1 MPDTEKPKPYE
12 ENTKEQYEALGR
24 FVEAFEA
31 MVNEVRESTIALI
44 ERDGKHRRL
53 IEIVLHHQ
61 VLTAKPLYEIFRA
74 VVVEVVDDAI
84 SLKKAKAGRVF
95 DRDPPLVVD
104 LMEKA
109 LQFASADRDVF
120 LRVMST
126 IADEYNT
133 LVNKRNNLLHATW
146 FIGFQGSGDPSCSEF
161 YVRKYATTKQGLTTV
176 ELPKNAPELRE
187 LSKRCEVTR
196 NWIAS
201 LHSCLRGSSY
211 IRERFEYHGKK
222 WWLVTP
228 GGHKTTLP

>member
-1 MPDTEKPKPYE
+1 MPDTEKPKTYE

-44 ERDGKHRRL
+44 ERDGKHRRQ

-120 LRVMST
+120 LGVMST

-146 FIGFQGSGDPSCSEF
+146 FIGFQGVAILLAQNF
-161 YVRKYATTKQGLTTV
+161 MWVNT
-176 ELPKNAPELRE
+176 LRQN
-187 LSKRCEVTR
+187 RD
-196 NWIAS
+196 
-201 LHSCLRGSSY
+201 
-211 IRERFEYHGKK
+211 
-222 WWLVTP
+222 
-228 GGHKTTLP
+228 

>member
-1 MPDTEKPKPYE
+1 AGRYGPLAGKK
-12 ENTKEQYEALGR
+12 KRALAVDPGLPIRPPNVGGTGR
-24 FVEAFEA
+24 AANSLLRSGGASQAPAAARGGE
-31 MVNEVRESTIALI
+31 L
-44 ERDGKHRRL
+44 
-53 IEIVLHHQ
+53 
-61 VLTAKPLYEIFRA
+61 LTAKPLYEIFRA

-84 SLKKAKAGRVF
+84 SLKKAKTGRVF

-109 LQFASADRDVF
+109 LQFASAYRDVF
-120 LRVMST
+120 LGVMGT

-146 FIGFQGSGDPSCSEF
+146 FIGFQGSGDPSCSES

-196 NWIAS
+196 NWIAW